1 MLKQQLKTSPYFYL
15 HIFLVILGLVL
26 PIFLHRKNLVYVLIF
41 VLIVLL
47 HWILLGGDCI
57 ISYLD
62 RMMTKRNVPILEE
75 SFFYKLFKKYFDIK
89 IKNIHVQLLSIL
101 LMLYIIIVCIY
112 RLYFKKSKKEEEN

>member
-1 MLKQQLKTSPYFYL
+1 MLKQELKTSAYFYL
-15 HIFLVILGLVL
+15 HILLVILGLVL

-62 RMMTKRNVPILEE
+62 RMMTKRNVPVLEE

-89 IKNIHVQLLSIL
+89 IKNIHVQLLSIF
-101 LMLYIIIVCIY
+101 LMLYIIVVCIY
-112 RLYFKKSKKEEEN
+112 RLYFKKSKKEEGN

>member
-1 MLKQQLKTSPYFYL
+1 MLKQQLKTSAYFYL
-15 HIFLVILGLVL
+15 HILLVILGLVL
-26 PIFLHRKNLVYVLIF
+26 PIFLHKKNLVYVLIF

-89 IKNIHVQLLSIL
+89 IKNIHVQLLSIF

-112 RLYFKKSKKEEEN
+112 RLYFKKSKKEEGN